1 MKTTKPRCALPK
13 WFMEKAY
20 DDNHGI
26 TNQKKDYVCMIEIY
40 TKSAKRKNIRPET
53 RKMNLSFAKLEKR
66 RLKEFEPVWFSVED
80 VKEFF
85 RQILD
90 KYELIEKGR
99 MILRPRPQDI
109 GKKHYHC
116 KKCHNTWWT
125 KKKPKKCGKCG
136 NMDILPYYRM

>member
-26 TNQKKDYVCMIEIY
+26 TNQKKDYVWMIERY

-66 RLKEFEPVWFSVED
+66 QLNEFEPVWFSIED
-80 VKEFF
+80 VE
-85 RQILD
+85 
-90 KYELIEKGR
+90 ELYLKLLPSVIR
-99 MILRPRPQDI
+99 HDLSRPRRIIIEP
-109 GKKHYHC
+109 KV
-116 KKCHNTWWT
+116 KKCQ
-125 KKKPKKCGKCG
+125 K
-136 NMDILPYYRM
+136 